1 MSSCV
6 SLFTKFYSI
15 SMIRLLK
22 YGYFK
27 CLLGTFAL
35 FYCVSLYISWHDTYM
50 CDRINGFWR
59 NYVYEVSLGYSGTY
73 VDYVRSIY
81 IANLWDSF
89 LMAIVMMACLFAVVL
104 LFTVIRRILKRVV
117 SEYRYR
123 KLVADKSIKVA

>member
-1 MSSCV
+1 
-6 SLFTKFYSI
+6 
-15 SMIRLLK
+15 MIRLLK

-27 CLLGTFAL
+27 YLLGTFVL
-35 FYCVSLYISWHDTYM
+35 FYCVSLCISWHDTYM

-89 LMAIVMMACLFAVVL
+89 LMAVVMTACLFTVVL
-104 LFTVIRRILKRVV
+104 LFTVIRRLLKRVV
-117 SEYRYR
+117 SEHGIESLWLT
-123 KLVADKSIKVA
+123 KA